1 MLFGIFI
8 LKFIILR
15 EKHRENTKAMRV
27 MEGYEKNKV
36 LDMTGLWRGNKNLL
50 RLEINYFNDFSNNL
64 SWKLSY

>member
-15 EKHRENTKAMRV
+15 EKHRENIKAMRV